1 MAAQL
6 SSVDETAEIHLQHC
20 VFVRGCLQAAVL
32 AHGPTSAAA
41 AAAAASLGAAFEA
54 AQRCAQGS
62 QTGLC
67 KIHRL
72 WAASAALPLAAAGL
86 GQPGK
91 SRQLWDDMLQA
102 AQPAQSKAA
111 GSMHTV
117 AMAWIEC
124 VELERRQYVAA
135 AGGGSDAAA
144 RNRECVERV
153 RGLYK
158 GALDAPG
165 LDNPV
170 AVCESWLQWEREE
183 GTPQSW
189 FAAEK
194 AVQTKY
200 AALTA
205 MYQPAAQTAGDA
217 SDNGSAA
224 GGKKR
229 KASGSGGEQQEKR
242 ARKEKNAANGSGD
255 PLFALLER
263 GAAEV
268 LTLEPSATAGPTLD
282 PHNLDRDEVARMR
295 KQGSARAGHG
305 ENAGARK
312 KSAAA
317 KKGKIDHDMSVFVK
331 NVPFDVSEET
341 LRALFAEQIGAV
353 AQAKLVMRPG
363 TGKSRGFGY
372 VEFVAQGAQLCRHLC
387 HTPRGH
393 ACAGA
398 EHVGAAI
405 ARQELAAGDGA
416 GPLMLEGRKLSVSR
430 SNLSA
435 AIAEENK
442 KKEEHAAKKRRKGAR
457 ARGRLRRVAQCGTRG
472 DPGPVCVQRRARA
485 GPARRPSRGC
495 SDCRC
500 ACLAA
505 LALFAARRSSRAD
518 PWACGAA
525 SPARQRGAGQRRGWA
540 GQVERRVRGAVQ
552 EEGGVRQARPR
563 KGPSVQVDWIC

>member
-32 AHGPTSAAA
+32 AHGSTSAAA

-111 GSMHTV
+111 GPMHTV
-117 AMAWIEC
+117 AMAWVEC
-124 VELERRQYVAA
+124 IELERRQYVAA

-144 RNRECVERV
+144 RNRECAERV
-153 RGLYK
+153 RGLYR
-158 GALDAPG
+158 GALDAAG

-263 GAAEV
+263 GAAKV
-268 LTLEPSATAGPTLD
+268 LTLEPSA
-282 PHNLDRDEVARMR
+282 
-295 KQGSARAGHG
+295 
-305 ENAGARK
+305 
-312 KSAAA
+312 
-317 KKGKIDHDMSVFVK
+317 
-331 NVPFDVSEET
+331 
-341 LRALFAEQIGAV
+341 
-353 AQAKLVMRPG
+353 
-363 TGKSRGFGY
+363 
-372 VEFVAQGAQLCRHLC
+372 C
-387 HTPRGH
+387 
-393 ACAGA
+393 
-398 EHVGAAI
+398 
-405 ARQELAAGDGA
+405 
-416 GPLMLEGRKLSVSR
+416 
-430 SNLSA
+430 
-435 AIAEENK
+435 
-442 KKEEHAAKKRRKGAR
+442 
-457 ARGRLRRVAQCGTRG
+457 
-472 DPGPVCVQRRARA
+472 
-485 GPARRPSRGC
+485 
-495 SDCRC
+495 
-500 ACLAA
+500 
-505 LALFAARRSSRAD
+505 
-518 PWACGAA
+518 
-525 SPARQRGAGQRRGWA
+525 
-540 GQVERRVRGAVQ
+540 
-552 EEGGVRQARPR
+552 
-563 KGPSVQVDWIC
+563 